1 MVIDMRKSVIRYI
14 GLTVMLTVLFGVFGK
29 ADTAQAA
36 SAWSFE
42 AGSGKKITVNGM
54 VSFKKNEYQNINLY
68 KNGKEIKENDATYKV
83 VWSSSDPD
91 VVWVDQKTGQ
101 MRADKFKKMTA
112 DSAKAKIT
120 ATITNKKSKAV
131 AKRSFTIQV
140 VSKVQQQPAVT
151 PTITPMPIVTQPD
164 MSVFP
169 AWFELPDAT
178 VQNRATPTPEPKV
191 SANTEPKF
199 YANRTLYIGDELGR
213 FCAMQK
219 TTDGKEIQ
227 IPGEYTVEDPSILS
241 ISKDGKITPLKP
253 GTTKVTLTVG
263 EYKCPGEFTVKASAY
278 SAVKGELQGV
288 SEDEKTAAK
297 VVLDFIEKNIK
308 DDMSTYEKIRLVHDY
323 IVQNTEY
330 KKSNSEREH
339 SVLGP
344 LLDGYAV
351 CDGYAKAFDLFMY
364 AMDIDCILVTGEA
377 REPHAWNIVWI
388 DGVPYH
394 IDLTWDDP
402 LGLLGF
408 DSGKISYEY
417 FLLPEAYIT
426 KTHSFEVTDYPYCKD
441 NYYTYYTYRNNLI
454 STIYDY
460 ADKFKELYKLNPSE
474 VVILYPEYAMPNKDS
489 IFQLNGNRGYSYTM
503 DESGGLPTIGEY
515 TLLRIMTK

>member
-1 MVIDMRKSVIRYI
+1 MVIDMRKKVSGYI
-14 GLTVMLTVLFGVFGK
+14 GLIVMLAILFGVFGK

-42 AGSGKKITVNGM
+42 AGSGKKITVNGT

-68 KNGKEIKENDATYKV
+68 KNGKEVKENDATYKV
-83 VWSSSDPD
+83 VWSSSNPD

-131 AKRSFTIQV
+131 ANRSFTIQV
-140 VSKVQQQPAVT
+140 VSKVQQQPTAT
-151 PTITPMPIVTQPD
+151 PTPSAAYPD

-178 VQNRATPTPEPKV
+178 VQNRATPTPVPTVTKDV
-191 SANTEPKF
+191 KPKF
-199 YANRTLYIGDELGR
+199 YASKTLSVGDELGSV
-213 FCAMQK
+213 FAVDEKTGMQFPVECVVK
-219 TTDGKEIQ
+219 DASVVAVSEDG
-227 IPGEYTVEDPSILS
+227 T
-241 ISKDGKITPLKP
+241 ITPLKP
-253 GTTKVTLTVG
+253 GTTQLILTVG
-263 EYKCPGEFTVKASAY
+263 EYKSFADITVKASAY
-278 SAVKGELQGV
+278 SAVKGEMQGV
-288 SEDEKTAAK
+288 SEDEKAAAK

-308 DDMSTYEKIRLVHDY
+308 AGMSTYEKIRLVHDY
-323 IVQNTEY
+323 IIRNTEY
-330 KKSNSEREH
+330 MKRGDKRDH

-364 AMDIDCILVTGEA
+364 ALDIDCILVTGEA
-377 REPHAWNIVWI
+377 REPHAWNIVWV
-388 DGVPYH
+388 DGIPYH

-402 LGLLGF
+402 VELSGL
-408 DSGKISYEY
+408 DSGIVHYDY

-426 KTHSFEVTDYPYCKD
+426 KTHSFEVTNYPYCKD
-441 NYYTYYTYRNNLI
+441 TYYTYYTYRNNLI

-460 ADKFKELYKLNPSE
+460 ADKFKELYKQNPSE
-474 VVILYPEYAMPNKDS
+474 VVILYPEYAIPNKDS
-489 IFQLNGNRGYSYTM
+489 IFQLNGNRGYSYSM
-503 DESGGLPTIGEY
+503 DENGGLPTIGDY

>member
-1 MVIDMRKSVIRYI
+1 MVMDMRKNVIGYI
-14 GLTVMLTVLFGVFGK
+14 GLVVMLTVLFGVFGK

-42 AGSGKKITVNGM
+42 AGSGKKITVNRT

-120 ATITNKKSKAV
+120 ATITNKKTKAV

-140 VSKVQQQPAVT
+140 VSKTQQNLATT
-151 PTITPMPIVTQPD
+151 PTPSATYPD

-178 VQNRATPTPEPKV
+178 VKNRATPTPVPTATKG
-191 SANTEPKF
+191 STPKF
-199 YANRTLYIGDELGR
+199 YASKTLYVGDELGR
-213 FCAMQK
+213 FYAVDEN
-219 TTDGKEIQ
+219 TGIQ
-227 IPGEYTVEDPSILS
+227 LQGEYVVKDSS
-241 ISKDGKITPLKP
+241 VVSVSADGKITPLKP
-253 GTTKVTLTVG
+253 GTTQVILTVG
-263 EYKCPGEFTVKASAY
+263 EYKSLADITVKASAY
-278 SAVKGELQGV
+278 SAVKGETQGV
-288 SEDEKTAAK
+288 SEEEKAAAK
-297 VVLDFIEKNIK
+297 VVLDFVEKNVTAG
-308 DDMSTYEKIRLVHDY
+308 MSTYEKVRLVHDY
-323 IVQNTEY
+323 IISNTEY
-330 KKSNSEREH
+330 KNRDDERDH
-339 SVLGP
+339 NVLGP

-351 CDGYAKAFDLFMY
+351 CEGYAKAFDLFMY

-388 DGVPYH
+388 DGIPYH
-394 IDLTWDDP
+394 VDLTWDDP
-402 LGLLGF
+402 VRTPGA
-408 DSGKISYEY
+408 DTEWINYEY

-441 NYYTYYTYRNNLI
+441 NYYTYYMYRNNLI

-460 ADKFKELYKLNPSE
+460 ADKFKELYKQNPSE
-474 VVILYPEYAMPNKDS
+474 VVILYPEYAKPDKDS
-489 IFQLNGNRGYSYTM
+489 IWSLNGNRGYSYTTN
-503 DESGGLPTIGEY
+503 ENGGLPTIGEY
-515 TLLRIMTK
+515 TLFRVMTK

>member
-101 MRADKFKKMTA
+101 MRADKFRKMTA

-140 VSKVQQQPAVT
+140 VSKVQQQPTAT
-151 PTITPMPIVTQPD
+151 PTPSAAYPD

-178 VQNRATPTPEPKV
+178 VQNRATPTPVPMITKETK
-191 SANTEPKF
+191 PKF
-199 YANRTLYIGDELGR
+199 YASKTVFIGDELGR
-213 FCAMQK
+213 VYAVDEKTGMQLPVEYVVK
-219 TTDGKEIQ
+219 DSSVVAISEDGR
-227 IPGEYTVEDPSILS
+227 
-241 ISKDGKITPLKP
+241 ITPLKP
-253 GTTKVTLTVG
+253 GTTQVILTAG
-263 EYKCPGEFTVKASAY
+263 EYKSFVDITVKASAY
-278 SAVKGELQGV
+278 SAVKGETKGV
-288 SEDEKTAAK
+288 SEDEKAAAN

-308 DDMSTYEKIRLVHDY
+308 ADMSTYEKIRLAHDY
-323 IVQNTEY
+323 IISNTEY
-330 KKSNSEREH
+330 KNRDNERDH
-339 SVLGP
+339 NILGP

-351 CDGYAKAFDLFMY
+351 CEGYAKAFDLFMY

-377 REPHAWNIVWI
+377 GEPHAWNIVWI

-460 ADKFKELYKLNPSE
+460 ADKFKELYKQNPSE

-489 IFQLNGNRGYSYTM
+489 IWSLNGNRGYSYTM
-503 DESGGLPTIGEY
+503 DGNGGLPTIGEY

>member
-1 MVIDMRKSVIRYI
+1 MVIDMRKKVSGYI
-14 GLTVMLTVLFGVFGK
+14 GLIVMLAILFGVFGK

-42 AGSGKKITVNGM
+42 AGSGKKITVNGT

-68 KNGKEIKENDATYKV
+68 KNGKEVKENDATYKV
-83 VWSSSDPD
+83 VWSSSDSD

-112 DSAKAKIT
+112 ERAKAKIT
-120 ATITNKKSKAV
+120 ATITNKKTKAV
-131 AKRSFTIQV
+131 ANRSFTIQV
-140 VSKVQQQPAVT
+140 VSKEQKPADY
-151 PTITPMPIVTQPD
+151 PD

-169 AWFELPDAT
+169 AWFELPDAS
-178 VQNRATPTPEPKV
+178 VKNRVTLTPVPMITKETK
-191 SANTEPKF
+191 PKF
-199 YANRTLYIGDELGR
+199 YASKTLSVGDELGR
-213 FCAMQK
+213 AYAVDEK
-219 TTDGKEIQ
+219 TGVQ
-227 IPGEYTVEDPSILS
+227 LPVEYIVKDASVVAVSE
-241 ISKDGKITPLKP
+241 DGKITPLKP
-253 GTTKVTLTVG
+253 GTTQVILTVG
-263 EYKCPGEFTVKASAY
+263 EYKSFADITVKASAY
-278 SAVKGELQGV
+278 NAVKGEYQGV
-288 SEDEKTAAK
+288 GEDEKAAAK
-297 VVLDFIEKNIK
+297 VVSDFIEKNIK
-308 DDMSTYEKIRLVHDY
+308 SGMSTYEKVRLVHDY
-323 IVQNTEY
+323 IISNTEY
-330 KKSNSEREH
+330 KNRNDERDH
-339 SVLGP
+339 NILGP

-351 CDGYAKAFDLFMY
+351 CEGYAKAFDLFMY
-364 AMDIDCILVTGEA
+364 AMDIECILVTGEA

-402 LGLLGF
+402 VGLLGF

-460 ADKFKELYKLNPSE
+460 ADKFKELYKQNPSE

-489 IFQLNGNRGYSYTM
+489 IWSLNGNRGYSYSM
-503 DESGGLPTIGEY
+503 DENGGLPTIGDY

>member
-1 MVIDMRKSVIRYI
+1 MVINMRKKVSGYI
-14 GLTVMLTVLFGVFGK
+14 GLIVMLAILFGVFGK

-42 AGSGKKITVNGM
+42 AGSGKKITVNGT

-68 KNGKEIKENDATYKV
+68 KNGKEVKENDATYKV
-83 VWSSSDPD
+83 VWSSSDSD

-112 DSAKAKIT
+112 EHAKAKIT
-120 ATITNKKSKAV
+120 ATITNKKTKAV

-140 VSKVQQQPAVT
+140 VSKEQKPADY
-151 PTITPMPIVTQPD
+151 PD

-169 AWFELPDAT
+169 AWFELPDAS
-178 VQNRATPTPEPKV
+178 VKNRVTPTPVPMITKETK
-191 SANTEPKF
+191 PKF
-199 YANRTLYIGDELGR
+199 YASKTLSVGDELGR
-213 FCAMQK
+213 AYAVDEK
-219 TTDGKEIQ
+219 TGVQ
-227 IPGEYTVEDPSILS
+227 LPVEYIVKDASVVAVSE
-241 ISKDGKITPLKP
+241 DGKITPLKP
-253 GTTKVTLTVG
+253 GTTQVILTVG
-263 EYKCPGEFTVKASAY
+263 EYKSFADITVKASAY
-278 SAVKGELQGV
+278 NAVKGEYQGV
-288 SEDEKTAAK
+288 GEDEKAAAK
-297 VVLDFIEKNIK
+297 VVSDFIEKNIK
-308 DDMSTYEKIRLVHDY
+308 SGMSTYEKVRLVHDY
-323 IVQNTEY
+323 IISNTEY
-330 KKSNSEREH
+330 KNRNDERDH
-339 SVLGP
+339 NILGP

-351 CDGYAKAFDLFMY
+351 CEGYAKAFDLFMY
-364 AMDIDCILVTGEA
+364 AMDIECILVTGEA

-402 LGLLGF
+402 VGLLGF

-460 ADKFKELYKLNPSE
+460 ADKFKELYKQNPSE

-489 IFQLNGNRGYSYTM
+489 IWSLNGNRGYSYSM
-503 DESGGLPTIGEY
+503 DENGGLPTIGDY